1 MTLRRSH
8 DCVRC
13 GTSIDPGEEF
23 GAVDVLDPVGEL
35 QVLLC
40 VDCAADLRAFLSGGM
55 DDTPDDPPDSGGSTE
70 PID

>member
-35 QVLLC
+35 QVLVC
-40 VDCAADLRAFLSGGM
+40 VDCAADLRAFLDGTTNRKPGDSSGSG
-55 DDTPDDPPDSGGSTE
+55 DPAD
-70 PID
+70 

>member
-1 MTLRRSH
+1 VTLRRPH

-13 GTSIDPGEEF
+13 GETIDPGEEF

-40 VDCAADLRAFLSGGM
+40 VDCAEALRTFLEGAEAYGADGAT
-55 DDTPDDPPDSGGSTE
+55 DE
-70 PID
+70 PE